1 MWLSYVL
8 IGVIAVAFGGVI
20 FTAIRNKRLGK
31 HSCSCG
37 CSCDA
42 CGGACHAKKNEK

>member
-8 IGVIAVAFGGVI
+8 IGVIAIAFGAVV
-20 FTAIRNKRLGK
+20 FTTIRNKRLGK

-42 CGGACHAKKNEK
+42 CGGACNLKSNKK

>member
-8 IGVIAVAFGGVI
+8 IGVIAVAFSGVI

-37 CSCDA
+37 GRCGSCPIGCSCNM
-42 CGGACHAKKNEK
+42 KK